1 MQGVGFRPFVYR
13 LANKNCLKGTV
24 SNNENGVLVHIT
36 ATKEKAQVFLESVLE
51 KAPAITRIQSH
62 TISEVPY
69 QEYPD
74 FQIVPSVA
82 NDRINIPLTPDFSIC
97 EACKAEIRNTGN
109 RRYGYP
115 FTTCTHCGPRYAVT
129 TSFPFEREHTT
140 VTAFDMC
147 DTCQQE
153 YSNPEDR
160 RFHSQTNTCNDC
172 GVQLRLDDAE
182 GKTHSGTSKAII
194 RKMASLIR
202 NGNIIALKNTNG
214 YLLCCDAN
222 NSSAIQRLRERK
234 QRPTKPFALLY
245 PSIEMVKN
253 DFKINSA
260 ETQALLSHVAPI
272 VILKP
277 KQQISR
283 LAQEA
288 IAPGLQQFGVMLPS
302 SALVTLLM
310 DALQIPIVATSGNV
324 HGSPII
330 SREEDAIS
338 NLTKVADYFLHHNL
352 DISFPQDDSVV
363 RFSDE
368 HQLILRRARG
378 MAPNYIGHSYAN
390 GGKTLAMGGHLKSTF
405 TFIPNKLSYVTP
417 YFGNLDNYEVSQRF
431 QESLDQFIELFQIVP
446 EVILIDAHPLY
457 QSSILGKELA
467 EKWNAKLITVQHH
480 MAHFAS
486 VLGEHN
492 LFDSH
497 EKILGII
504 WDGTG
509 YGEDNAIWGGEFFSY
524 QNHEIKRLTHFEYV
538 DWIAADKMAREP
550 RLSLLSFLPENER
563 HGAKH
568 KFSET
573 EWKVYTKALENNTL
587 KTSSVGRMFDAVASF
602 LDIIDVTSYEG
613 EAAMLLENL
622 AGQYKGNTYFDFLEG
637 VEYEKIPSK
646 VLIGNILQAKRK
658 GVSDSQIAHSFIH
671 TLALVVLRVAVQGG
685 VKTIAGSGGV
695 FQNALLIEK
704 LLELAKNRGIG
715 FKINRILSSND
726 ENISFGQLCYYQH
739 IKN

>member
-24 SNNENGVLVHIT
+24 SNNENGVLVSIT

-51 KAPAITRIQSH
+51 KAPANASIQSH
-62 TISEVPY
+62 TISEVRY

-74 FQIVPSVA
+74 FQIIPSVA
-82 NDRINIPLTPDFSIC
+82 KHQINIPLTPDFAIC
-97 EACKAEIRNTGN
+97 DRCKAEIREPNN

-115 FTTCTHCGPRYAVT
+115 FTTCTNCGPRYALT
-129 TSFPFEREHTT
+129 TRFPFERGLTT
-140 VTAFDMC
+140 VASFDMC
-147 DTCQQE
+147 DICKQE

-172 GVQLRLDDAE
+172 GIRLRLDDAE
-182 GKTHSGTSKAII
+182 GKTHGGTSKAII
-194 RKMASLIR
+194 RKVASLIR
-202 NGNIIALKNTNG
+202 NGNIIAIKNTNG
-214 YLLCCDAN
+214 YLLCCNAN
-222 NSSAIQRLRERK
+222 NRSAIQRLRERK

-245 PSIEMVKN
+245 PSIARVKN
-253 DFKINSA
+253 DFEIN
-260 ETQALLSHVAPI
+260 ETETHALLSPVAPI

-277 KQQISR
+277 KQKING

-288 IAPGLQQFGVMLPS
+288 IAPGLQQLGVMLPS

-310 DALQIPIVATSGNV
+310 DGLRIPIVATSGNI

-330 SREEDAIS
+330 SREEDAIR
-338 NLTKVADYFLHHNL
+338 NLSKVADYFLHHNL

-363 RFSDE
+363 RFSGE
-368 HQLILRRARG
+368 HPLVLRRSRG
-378 MAPNYIGHSYAN
+378 MAPNYIGHSCADEV
-390 GGKTLAMGGHLKSTF
+390 KVLAMGAHLKSTF
-405 TFIPNKLSYVTP
+405 AFIPNKHSYVTP

-457 QSSILGKELA
+457 QSSILGKELT
-467 EKWNAKLITVQHH
+467 EEWNTKLTTVQHH
-480 MAHFAS
+480 KAHFAS

-497 EKILGII
+497 AKILGII

-524 QNHEIKRLTHFEYV
+524 QNHEMERLTHFDYV
-538 DWIAADKMAREP
+538 DWLASDKMAREP
-550 RLSLLSFLPENER
+550 RLSYLSFLPENEKDS
-563 HGAKH
+563 AMH

-573 EWKVYTKALENNTL
+573 EWKVYTKMLDSNAL
-587 KTSSVGRMFDAVASF
+587 KTSSVGRMFDAVAS
-602 LDIIDVTSYEG
+602 LLEIIDVTSYEG

-622 AGQYKGNTYFDFLEG
+622 AREYRGDEYLDFLENIA
-637 VEYEKIPSK
+637 YKTIPSK

-658 GVSDSQIAHSFIH
+658 GISDAKIAHSFIH
-671 TLALVVLRVAVQGG
+671 TLAMVVLRFAEQGG
-685 VKTIAGSGGV
+685 FKTIACSGGV

-704 LLELAKNRGIG
+704 LIELAKNRGIE